1 MTSKDIT
8 IFRNNSETQL
18 QKFNVTL
25 EKINQELIGFGLT
38 KSQVKVFVYLGKYG
52 SNTASDVA
60 KSLSLPRTETYQII
74 NSLQNLGLIVAE
86 LAHPTKYTA
95 IDLKK
100 AVEIL
105 IHKEQ
110 TKVNALA
117 DKEEMLST
125 MWEELPFFA
134 VETDESKTEKMQM
147 IHGTG
152 PIMNKI
158 QEMINSSVD
167 DFKIF
172 GSLQDVMRFYHSDVF
187 EWTDKSKSLLKLL
200 ITSVEK
206 PPEFISEINSDN
218 IRTVANESNKICFLI
233 NDSKQ
238 VLIFM
243 RNATHPTK
251 QVFAWWSDSESL
263 IGIMDSLFELSWE
276 KSTLLK

>member
-1 MTSKDIT
+1 M
-8 IFRNNSETQL
+8 
-18 QKFNVTL
+18 QKFNITL

-52 SNTASDVA
+52 SKTASDVA

-95 IDLKK
+95 IELKK

-105 IHKEQ
+105 VQKEQ

-117 DKEEMLST
+117 DKEEMLSA

-158 QEMINSSVD
+158 QEMVSSSSD
-167 DFKIF
+167 EFKIF

-187 EWTDKSKSLLKLL
+187 EWVDESQSQLKLL
-200 ITSVEK
+200 MSSVEK
-206 PPEFISEINSDN
+206 APEFLSEINSDD
-218 IRTVANESNKICFLI
+218 IRTVQNESNKMCFLI

-263 IGIMDSLFELSWE
+263 VGMMDSLFDLSWD
-276 KSTLLK
+276 KSTVLK